1 MTITVEKITEIDD
14 DIYDSLYADCVDDLG
29 AGSMPFPTGVVDAG
43 DGHSYGKPVLDADGK
58 KTYMKN
64 RIKADNHTHILLF
77 KKDDTPIM
85 LTGGYIQDYAFYENG
100 DYRQTKHSFTNLFLW
115 NKSVVGEHDGSKNWC
130 RTSEFYNAW
139 KTYLL
144 SIGAEGYMIDAM
156 KGSPVAVH
164 FKQSQADGIPLGT
177 YTLHN
182 VGTDTMIWVY

>member
-29 AGSMPFPTGVVDAG
+29 AGSMPFP
-43 DGHSYGKPVLDADGK
+43 DGLDADGK
-58 KTYMKN
+58 KTHMKN
-64 RIKADNHTHILLF
+64 AIKADNHTHILLF
-77 KKDDTPIM
+77 KKDDTPVM